1 MTNLNQPFK
10 GVVLNEN
17 NEIFYISLLITN
29 VAKTNHQG

>member
-17 NEIFYISLLITN
+17 NEIFYISLLITK
-29 VAKTNHQG
+29 VAKMNQQG